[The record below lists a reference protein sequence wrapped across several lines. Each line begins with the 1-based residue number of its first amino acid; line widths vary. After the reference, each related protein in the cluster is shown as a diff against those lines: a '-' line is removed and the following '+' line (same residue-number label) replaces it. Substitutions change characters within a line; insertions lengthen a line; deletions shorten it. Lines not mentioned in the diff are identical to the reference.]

1 MVNGQIVL
9 SLFVKQNG
17 DSHEE
22 DNPVAKSGIDS
33 IGRHSLCGNN
43 GTCGKG
49 AASHDC
55 RTGSHDCRTSCCDTS
70 KNTCRL
76 RRHVKAG

>member
-49 AASHDC
+49 TASHDC
-55 RTGSHDCRTSCCDTS
+55 RTGCCDTS